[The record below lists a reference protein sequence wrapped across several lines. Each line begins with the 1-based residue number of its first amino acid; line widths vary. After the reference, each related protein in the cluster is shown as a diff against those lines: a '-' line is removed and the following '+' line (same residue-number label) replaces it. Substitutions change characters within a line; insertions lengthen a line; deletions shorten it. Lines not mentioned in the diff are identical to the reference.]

1 MNDIPTH
8 FLPHCLSRE
17 EGSLSDDEDVYLKFI
32 VESNIETKNVAKIYV
47 QPLGSAALMSREN
60 VSCFL
65 VPAI

>member
-8 FLPHCLSRE
+8 FPPHCLSRE
-17 EGSLSDDEDVYLKFI
+17 EGSDDEDVYLKVI
-32 VESNIETKNVAKIYV
+32 IESNIETKNVAKIYV

-60 VSCFL
+60 LSCFL